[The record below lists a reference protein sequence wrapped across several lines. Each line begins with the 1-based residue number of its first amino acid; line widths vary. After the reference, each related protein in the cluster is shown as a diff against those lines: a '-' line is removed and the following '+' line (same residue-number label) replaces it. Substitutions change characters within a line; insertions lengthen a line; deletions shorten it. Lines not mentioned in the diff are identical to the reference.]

1 MNERQLKHSNNGVQ
15 TVRTIGL
22 IFGLIILSTPALAQ
36 TVTATEASGYV
47 GKTVTV
53 KGVVDEVHTSGK
65 GNTFL
70 DLGGKYPDQAF
81 TGVIFSESAGAFPQ
95 VHTLEGKTVEISGPV
110 QLYHG
115 KPEVILKSASQLKAN

>member
-1 MNERQLKHSNNGVQ
+1 MGATSGQLHRE
-15 TVRTIGL
+15 TMRTITL
-22 IFGLIILSTPALAQ
+22 LFGLIILSTPTFAQ
-36 TVTATEASGYV
+36 TITASEASNYI

-81 TGVIFSESAGAFPQ
+81 TGVIFSESTGAFPQ
-95 VHTLEGKTVEISGPV
+95 VHALEGKTVEINGPV

-115 KPEVILKSASQLKAN
+115 KPEVILKSASQLKAK

>member
-1 MNERQLKHSNNGVQ
+1 MKA
-15 TVRTIGL
+15 IGL
-22 IFGLIILSTPALAQ
+22 VFGLSVLAAPTFAQ
-36 TVTATEASGYV
+36 TITATEASGYV

-81 TGVIFSESAGAFPQ
+81 TGVIFLESAGAFPQ
-95 VHTLEGKTVEISGPV
+95 VHALEGKTVEINGPV

-115 KPEVILKSASQLKAN
+115 KPDVILKSASQLQAN